1 MKVAFY
7 ISGRAGR
14 LMKYLKSTSPDSH
27 ESIKLVISDDVV
39 DPNVRDCLKQSN
51 ISLVESPYNEII
63 GESNKERNGKLSD
76 LILERLQSFG
86 IDYCIS
92 FGSHI
97 LSGKLLDEYKYRLIN
112 FHPALLPMFPGRCA
126 IDQAVAHGNTLL
138 VGNTCHFID
147 SGVDTGPIIMQSVIC
162 LAAFEDA
169 GRNYDVVLDLQ
180 IEMLKKLLG
189 LLSDGR
195 IEVKDGH
202 VRISGADYNKSALFP
217 NIPPLHTTKF

>member
-39 DPNVRDCLKQSN
+39 DPNVRECLKQSN
-51 ISLVESPYNEII
+51 ISLVEFPYNEII

-147 SGVDTGPIIMQSVIC
+147 SGVDTGPTIMQSAIC
-162 LAAFEDA
+162 LAAFEDSIRTMRLA
-169 GRNYDVVLDLQ
+169 WLKMRHVKLIKEAEEYISSGNPAY
-180 IEMLKKLLG
+180 IEKMQDALKIKNEM
-189 LLSDGR
+189 D
-195 IEVKDGH
+195 
-202 VRISGADYNKSALFP
+202 AL
-217 NIPPLHTTKF
+217 